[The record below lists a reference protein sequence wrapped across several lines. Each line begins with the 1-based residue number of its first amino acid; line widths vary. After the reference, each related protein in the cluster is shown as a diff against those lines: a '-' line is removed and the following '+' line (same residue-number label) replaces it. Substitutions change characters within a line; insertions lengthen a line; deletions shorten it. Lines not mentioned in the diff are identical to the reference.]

1 MPLVAAATLPP
12 AQPRTRQGLQARG
25 PLAAHSPP
33 SRRLGSQ
40 AEATVCGLRLGVE
53 LLDESEET
61 AHTSSKLKDSRLSS
75 AKGLALLL
83 ALRYIAF
90 SLHHPTSAKCR
101 SCCQGF
107 SEEHLGSIQ

>member
-12 AQPRTRQGLQARG
+12 AQPRTRQT
-25 PLAAHSPP
+25 

-53 LLDESEET
+53 LLDESEEA

-83 ALRYIAF
+83 ALRENCVFLAPSNI
-90 SLHHPTSAKCR
+90 S
-101 SCCQGF
+101 
-107 SEEHLGSIQ
+107 